1 MHKDYNMTQLTLPKE
16 TSVHIPTHDMS
27 QYVNDIVKNSRY
39 WIHTALLRNIIASQY
54 DVESSVICLHTIS
67 IFW

>member
-27 QYVNDIVKNSRY
+27 QYVNDIVKIPGTEFRQ
-39 WIHTALLRNIIASQY
+39 HCCNIIASQY

>member
-27 QYVNDIVKNSRY
+27 QYVHDIVKNSRY
-39 WIHTALLRNIIASQY
+39 
-54 DVESSVICLHTIS
+54 
-67 IFW
+67 

>member
-27 QYVNDIVKNSRY
+27 QYMNDG
-39 WIHTALLRNIIASQY
+39 
-54 DVESSVICLHTIS
+54 SVAKLNL
-67 IFW
+67 

>member
-27 QYVNDIVKNSRY
+27 QYVNDIVKIPGTEFRP
-39 WIHTALLRNIIASQY
+39 HRCATL
-54 DVESSVICLHTIS
+54 
-67 IFW
+67 